1 MEFYLCFCSEFV
13 SVQELL
19 KGLHFRRSRLVAESA
34 EDLYFAKAEENAL
47 SMKERSESYEDEKSA
62 FMKEINRIKGGR
74 RIPWV
79 FYPDLFSF
87 DFDRDYCERKE
98 ILYWRKEIQDCDER
112 QVSHR
117 KRPFTECSND
127 NDHDTNIIASAAQ
140 LPITDDDSDKDIL
153 NLQIASADPLPV
165 KDNEDIIMWQNEG
178 IIINNTDTDDIGKIN
193 TGNKETEI

>member
-1 MEFYLCFCSEFV
+1 M
-13 SVQELL
+13 
-19 KGLHFRRSRLVAESA
+19 VAESA
-34 EDLYFAKAEENAL
+34 EDLYFAKAEENAR

-98 ILYWRKEIQDCDER
+98 IQYWRKEIQDCDER
-112 QVSHR
+112 RVSHR

-127 NDHDTNIIASAAQ
+127 NDHDPNIIASAAQ

-165 KDNEDIIMWQNEG
+165 KDNEGIIMWQNEG